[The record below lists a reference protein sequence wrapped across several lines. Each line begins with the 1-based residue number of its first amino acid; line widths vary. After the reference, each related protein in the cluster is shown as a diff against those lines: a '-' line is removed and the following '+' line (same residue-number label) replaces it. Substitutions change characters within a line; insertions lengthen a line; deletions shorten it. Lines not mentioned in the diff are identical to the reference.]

1 MAKFIVNRWQEYTA
15 EDCDCRLCLYYCGDR
30 QPGVQCLAEGCV
42 CKEELKEA
50 LLRERI
56 KNQRRKNDVCSGVFD
71 SSDQR

>member
-1 MAKFIVNRWQEYTA
+1 MAKFIVNRWQGYTA
-15 EDCDCRLCLYYCGDR
+15 DDCDCRLCLYYGGNR
-30 QPGVQCLAEGCV
+30 QPKVQCLAEECV

-56 KNQRRKNDVCSGVFD
+56 KNQRRKNNAYSGVFD